1 MGEEAAK
8 EGAGA
13 RARRR
18 RARWQHDLGVVDFL
32 ARAPGAHAARRAQ
45 EILREEITQPGRDG
59 V

>member
-8 EGAGA
+8 EGAA
-13 RARRR
+13 RELVDAVLDGSMT
-18 RARWQHDLGVVDFL
+18 WGVVDFL